1 MSATNSVQAP
11 APGVA
16 LGVVLSLVPA
26 AVVIMLALFLNW
38 GRS

>member
-16 LGVVLSLVPA
+16 LGVVLSLIPA
-26 AVVIMLALFLNW
+26 AVVCILAVVLNW
-38 GRS
+38 GR